1 MIKKVCAEGINNLL
15 LGIERQAIID
25 IRSAEKYPNGS
36 INALYTISN
45 KDYIT
50 AVFYE
55 YQNIENLED
64 YLNYI
69 LGGNLW
75 LTKK

>member
-15 LGIERQAIID
+15 LGIECQAIVD

-36 INALYTISN
+36 TNALYNISN